1 MKVQQVKINNTTV
14 TQIYMSKEEGEEKET
29 QDEIKAIKEKNKN
42 VVIFSGGNTTTDKAL
57 LDMIKN
63 KMDEI

>member
-1 MKVQQVKINNTTV
+1 MKVQQIKINNTTV

-42 VVIFSGGNTTTDKAL
+42 VVIFSGGNTATDKAL